1 MRLEKISNTMTP
13 PRRTRKW
20 KRTFFLKTLEKGK
33 TLLTHVLI
41 NKVVKDTKTKNF
53 VAKPHE
59 KSLARSH
66 LQPMSKLPPSVNR
79 LAKVNVTKMM
89 IEEKDHKSFFEFW
102 REEAEKTQEY
112 GKYMT
117 ELCLRM
123 TNHSHCTNPNL
134 FVHNQL
140 SSSFISPSQFTPPM
154 SSSTPPFSPVSW
166 IGTLSN
172 KF

>member
-1 MRLEKISNTMTP
+1 MDEFNNKNEVGEDIEYNDASSTN
-13 PRRTRKW
+13 K
-20 KRTFFLKTLEKGK
+20 KVKANIFLKTLEKGK

-89 IEEKDHKSFFEFW
+89 IEEKDHKSFFEF
-102 REEAEKTQEY
+102 
-112 GKYMT
+112 
-117 ELCLRM
+117 
-123 TNHSHCTNPNL
+123 
-134 FVHNQL
+134 
-140 SSSFISPSQFTPPM
+140 
-154 SSSTPPFSPVSW
+154 
-166 IGTLSN
+166 
-172 KF
+172 